1 MKTGFPLDSAT
12 GKNLDHSSSKRGKW
26 PPLETSAQLLAV
38 PSLWAQGK
46 VGGWTWYLP
55 EVGAG
60 QRLSDHLPVT
70 MQIGGRS
77 TKETFHCASLPSLW
91 LASSSILSLPFP
103 QSFAGIGTSFSG
115 FPRRQKTNSS
125 PTVPNQNHQDTRSH
139 PEQLHVARSPV

>member
-1 MKTGFPLDSAT
+1 M
-12 GKNLDHSSSKRGKW
+12 
-26 PPLETSAQLLAV
+26 PLEEPGSQQQQEGEMATFGDFSSASGCSFPV
-38 PSLWAQGK
+38 GPRK

-70 MQIGGRS
+70 MQIEGRW